1 MVKIKF
7 IGFIAEKMGAREMK
21 VSLTQP
27 VKLKDMLEV
36 ELSKDRAIVLINQKR
51 ATFDSLIKNGDK
63 VMIMPVASGGWR
75 QLKSETQKDIL
86 R

>member
-51 ATFDSLIKNGDK
+51 ATLDSLIKNGDK
-63 VMIMPVASGGWR
+63 VMIMPVASGG
-75 QLKSETQKDIL
+75 
-86 R
+86 